1 MILSVVNHPD
11 GVQHRAIY
19 RSSSSSDKQAAT
31 LSKAEMKQARQRG
44 ARVANLKR
52 RIATMERLVVECDRI
67 AADLDREIRIEE
79 DRTKIQNPAHTAYSF
94 YRNLYCP
101 LIRLPKNRSLMV
113 VEWCGVGE
121 FCEGCAVQVR

>member
-1 MILSVVNHPD
+1 MVSNIGP
-11 GVQHRAIY
+11 
-19 RSSSSSDKQAAT
+19 SSSSSDKQAAT

-94 YRNLYCP
+94 YAKATASRRNNL
-101 LIRLPKNRSLMV
+101 RRSADELRAQLAKD
-113 VEWCGVGE
+113 EKALLE
-121 FCEGCAVQVR
+121 LDEIT

>member
-1 MILSVVNHPD
+1 MILSVDNHPD

-52 RIATMERLVVECDRI
+52 RIATMERLSSSAIVSLLISIGRSGLRKTVPRSKIRRI
-67 AADLDREIRIEE
+67 PPIHFTPR
-79 DRTKIQNPAHTAYSF
+79 P
-94 YRNLYCP
+94 P
-101 LIRLPKNRSLMV
+101 LRDAII
-113 VEWCGVGE
+113 
-121 FCEGCAVQVR
+121 